1 MFSVPT
7 ANNQAASNMMS
18 PKRSMQ
24 RPQNNLPQAGGKA
37 AVPMVKKNQMN
48 KPNTSVQAN
57 QQNDLNGSVHFVVNV
72 LLSLCAIVGGSLCL

>member
-1 MFSVPT
+1 
-7 ANNQAASNMMS
+7 
-18 PKRSMQ
+18 MQ

-57 QQNDLNGSVHFVVNV
+57 QQEDLNGSVHFVVNV
-72 LLSLCAIVGGSLCL
+72 ILNLHSMFSCSQKNTWTWWRKLWIQIQIQMLTF